1 MGGRTYVFLSLL
13 LYVRRVAPSSIC
25 IFCMLPDCYDL
36 ALTVTATTM
45 LFMQF
50 HFFSLL
56 LVLVVGLLSS
66 VGCWRPRKWTERASR
81 SASLNSSVDSPVLPP
96 RCPRAW
102 ALLAPLL
109 VPVGAA
115 RRELPVVLLPR
126 RIAPARTCSRA
137 WTCWPYPRMAP
148 SGAML
153 RFAPV
158 LGGRQA
164 AARLQSIRRPCPAI
178 TGAG

>member
-1 MGGRTYVFLSLL
+1 MGGRTYVFFSLL
-13 LYVRRVAPSSIC
+13 LHVRPVAPSFIC

-45 LFMQF
+45 RFMHF
-50 HFFSLL
+50 HCFSLL
-56 LVLVVGLLSS
+56 FVLVVGRLSS

-81 SASLNSSVDSPVLPP
+81 SASLNSSVDIPVLPP

-109 VPVGAA
+109 VPVGTA
-115 RRELPVVLLPR
+115 RRELPVVLPR
-126 RIAPARTCSRA
+126 HIAPARTFSRA

-148 SGAML
+148 SGAVL

-164 AARLQSIRRPCPAI
+164 AALLQSIRRPCPAI